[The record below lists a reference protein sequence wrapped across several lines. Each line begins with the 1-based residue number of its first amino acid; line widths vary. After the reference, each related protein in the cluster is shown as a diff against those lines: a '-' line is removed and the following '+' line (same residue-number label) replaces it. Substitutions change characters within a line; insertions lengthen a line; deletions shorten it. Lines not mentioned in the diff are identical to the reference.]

1 MSDEVKKSYFGKII
15 ALFWEPS
22 AAFKTLAVK
31 SGWLDVVVPLVLV
44 ILTSV
49 ASMPY
54 ITPLAIEDQKDRIA
68 QSERLSDE
76 QKAMYYDR
84 IDQQV
89 NSPRTFIIGPIF
101 LIVRTAAVAA
111 VLLFV
116 GNFLFGGEV
125 KYKSMLAVSAYG
137 SLVDIVATG
146 VKVPLMLSQQT
157 VRIYTGPA
165 ILLQDDSTFLFRFC
179 SNLDLFVL
187 WKVFILAIGV
197 GVIAKI
203 KTNKTFWAIF
213 TCWLIY
219 CLAVAGLSG
228 LAKI

>member
-22 AAFKTLAVK
+22 AAFKPLAVK
-31 SGWLDVVVPLVLV
+31 SGWLDVIIPLVLV

-111 VLLFV
+111 ILLFV

-165 ILLQDDSTFLFRFC
+165 ILLQDDSTFIFRFFT
-179 SNLDLFVL
+179 NLDLFVL
-187 WKVFILAIGV
+187 WKVFVLAIGV

-219 CLAVAGLSG
+219 CLVVAGLSG